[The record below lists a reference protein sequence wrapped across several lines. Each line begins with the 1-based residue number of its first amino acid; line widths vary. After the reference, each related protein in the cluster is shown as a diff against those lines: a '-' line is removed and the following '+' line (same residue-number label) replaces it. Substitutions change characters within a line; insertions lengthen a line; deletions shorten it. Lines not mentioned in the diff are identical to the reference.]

1 MELKAYLKIL
11 VRRWWAIVVGI
22 VIAVSAAAIFTFR
35 QEPLY
40 ESKATYVIRP
50 RSSLVAD
57 KDFASALDIVS
68 RRTEIN
74 TTFAEVSGSR
84 AIREAAMNN
93 LGLTP
98 AQREGLTAKAVV
110 LSGTNVLTITTEG
123 PNPTIA
129 RDFAN
134 AVGQA
139 TVSYVSGLYDIF
151 ELQPLDSAVI
161 SSQPVSPKVFFN
173 LIISAILGL
182 LLGGGL
188 ALLIEYI
195 QSPYSEPDSFNII
208 DRDTGA
214 YNKPYFMLRTSQEI
228 NRARRNDYPLT
239 MVLIKVD
246 LEGENLSARQR
257 RETMRVFKVL
267 AEKTI
272 REDDILACL
281 NGNTFAILFPYMQNA
296 KAAKLA
302 ESLKENFNSVARDVL
317 PSGDHF
323 RLQMFSGTSTFKGDQ
338 TVGDNLLDSAVRS
351 LESSIANSPSTAI
364 A

>member
-11 VRRWWAIVVGI
+11 IRRWWAIVLGL

-35 QEPLY
+35 QVPIY
-40 ESKATYVIRP
+40 EAKASFVIRP
-50 RSSLVAD
+50 RSSLVVD
-57 KDFASALDIVS
+57 KDFVNALDIVS

-74 TTFAEVSGSR
+74 TTFAEVSSSR
-84 AIREAAMNN
+84 SIHDSAISA

-98 AQREGLTAKAVV
+98 GQSHGLSATSVV
-110 LSGTNVLTITTEG
+110 LGGTNVLTITAEG
-123 PNPTIA
+123 PNPTIV

-139 TVSYVSGLYDIF
+139 TVAYISGLYDVF
-151 ELQPLDSAVI
+151 ELQPLDTAVTPTRPI
-161 SSQPVSPKVFFN
+161 SPKVFFN
-173 LIISAILGL
+173 LVISAVLGL
-182 LLGGGL
+182 LLGGGF
-188 ALLIEYI
+188 AILIEYI

-208 DRDTGA
+208 DRETGA

-239 MVLIKVD
+239 LVLIKID
-246 LEGENLSARQR
+246 LEGENLSGRQR

-302 ESLKENFNSVARDVL
+302 ESLKDNFNSVARDVL
-317 PSGDHF
+317 PSQDHF
-323 RLQMFSGTSTFKGDQ
+323 SLQMFSGTSTFKGDQ
-338 TVGDNLLDSAVRS
+338 MVGDNLLDNAVRA
-351 LESSIANSPSTAI
+351 LESSISNSSSTALV
-364 A
+364 